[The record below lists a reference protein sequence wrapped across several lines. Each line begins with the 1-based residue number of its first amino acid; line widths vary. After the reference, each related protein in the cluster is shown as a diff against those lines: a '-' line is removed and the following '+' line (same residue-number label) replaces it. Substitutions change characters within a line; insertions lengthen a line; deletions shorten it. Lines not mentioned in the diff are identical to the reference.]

1 MLKLPRSEFTSA
13 ETFLLGVIQSC
24 IIEKHDNDLDY
35 HYYTWMGVTEVV
47 NIRTIQCAVGR
58 IFDCSGELLC
68 AMYIEEPEELDEY
81 NAALLLAALSCLIGW
96 TQATCAFTWAHVPWS
111 LNTIMFMKP

>member
-24 IIEKHDNDLDY
+24 IIEKHDDDLDY
-35 HYYTWMGVTEVV
+35 HYYTRMGATEVV

-58 IFDCSGELLC
+58 IFDRNQWVIFDRSGELSR
-68 AMYIEEPEELDEY
+68 AMYIEEPEEPDEY
-81 NAALLLAALSCLIGW
+81 NAA
-96 TQATCAFTWAHVPWS
+96 S
-111 LNTIMFMKP
+111 L